1 MVNMILGDLKRL
13 YGYSK
18 EHTISHVALPLKGVF
33 KGEIETLYHCVM
45 IAEKTRSGIIIQ
57 PWDAR
62 VISYWEGIVLQAGL
76 YSEVR
81 RKKEIKEEN
90 TD

>member
-18 EHTISHVALPLKGVF
+18 EHTIPHVALPRKGVF
-33 KGEIETLYHCVM
+33 KRETGKLYHCVM

-62 VISYWEGIVLQAGL
+62 VISYWEGMGITSGFVFR
-76 YSEVR
+76 SE
-81 RKKEIKEEN
+81 KEER
-90 TD
+90 DKGIEC

>member
-18 EHTISHVALPLKGVF
+18 EHTIPHVALPLKGVF
-33 KGEIETLYHCVM
+33 KGKIETLYHCVM
-45 IAEKTRSGIIIQ
+45 IAEKKRSSIIIQ

-62 VISYWEGIVLQAGL
+62 VISYWEGMGITSGFVFR
-76 YSEVR
+76 SEKER
-81 RKKEIKEEN
+81 RHKGIRY
-90 TD
+90 